1 MLPLR
6 RYRAF
11 PLSRFAP
18 EGGDTVGARRRF
30 LGVSGFRVRQF
41 CALCS
46 VAGICWPFFFNL
58 VLGMTDPIDDEE
70 NYPPRPRWMGWLIGL
85 VMAASALGV
94 ANIGWRI
101 MRVSTAE
108 KAADALVAAKPE
120 LAAARKLVE
129 GADCMRCHGLDR
141 KFVGPGFTEIAQ
153 KYGSQ
158 ADAQSYL
165 ADKIRSGSVGVWG
178 NVIMPR
184 HPQISEADSLQMA
197 RWVLSAQASA
207 AAAQ

>member
-1 MLPLR
+1 MC
-6 RYRAF
+6 F
-11 PLSRFAP
+11 
-18 EGGDTVGARRRF
+18 V
-30 LGVSGFRVRQF
+30 
-41 CALCS
+41 LCGRHLL
-46 VAGICWPFFFNL
+46 AIFFNL